1 MTPCIIK
8 CLINITCTFIFQ
20 ADTVYK
26 HLVTFTPVK
35 MEESVA
41 SHLTDICVLVLK
53 DLEGLI
59 VVEGCYLVRR
69 NLASMGFVLRTK
81 LKLMDTD
88 ASVTFGG

>member
-1 MTPCIIK
+1 
-8 CLINITCTFIFQ
+8 
-20 ADTVYK
+20 
-26 HLVTFTPVK
+26 

-69 NLASMGFVLRTK
+69 NLASMGFVSRTK